1 MNDPKFPKL
10 LEVKDLRVS
19 FGGKDVVHGVDF
31 SIAPGEKLALVGE
44 SGSGKTVTALSL
56 LRLVQN
62 AALSGVANFASQIG
76 PERPSMLRDLLSISE
91 RELRGIRG
99 KEIAMIFQEPM

>member
-1 MNDPKFPKL
+1 MAPDPHSTPAL

-19 FGGKDVVHGVDF
+19 FGGKEVVHGIDF

-62 AALSGVANFASQIG
+62 AELGGRALFAAREVTSDGAQGERSICWPCPNASCAGSGAATS
-76 PERPSMLRDLLSISE
+76 P
-91 RELRGIRG
+91 
-99 KEIAMIFQEPM
+99 